1 MLKRSLIIFFGLL
14 YSVSS
19 FSQQNI
25 TNDSIKSAL
34 NTIEQKVIIAISKA
48 DIEAHSNGVFELATL
63 YFENGY
69 IGLAYEK
76 FQLHIDLTK
85 KLKDKVKLIRA
96 YRKIAMIYKNRL
108 VFDVALEFYLSALD
122 LSTDDTAIITGH
134 IYSDIGGLYYD
145 QGDFEKA
152 QYFYEKGLKVY
163 ALNNAY
169 QDMVASYN
177 NLGEMYRFKNEY
189 KVALD
194 YYHSAIEINK
204 EVGNEFYL
212 AIIYNNIGEVYL
224 GQGEFDLAFTNFSLG
239 KKLHKKGND
248 IEYLAAS
255 YVNLGDYYYAIDQ
268 VDMAIENYLSCLEFD
283 LEPFPK
289 KHITLIHTYIGL
301 IKSFNAKGNVI
312 KELEYQKKYAEIK
325 DIVLEKD
332 KSKALFEIQ
341 IKYETN
347 QKEEEI
353 LELQTKA
360 KEEEKKKKEQRTN
373 LIIVISLLILILLL
387 VVYSYILKNKALKQ
401 KTLLFNQNDKLS
413 KLKIENKEID
423 NRRLVVENK
432 ELKTREEVNKL
443 NREKLELELNHK
455 QRELSTSA
463 LHVIGKNEILS
474 SLKKSI
480 NKLMDSGVSD
490 PNQVLRE
497 MIREIDYNI
506 NLDEDWDTFKLHF
519 EKVHQGFF
527 LRLKENYSDLT
538 VDELKLCAYLRIN
551 LSSKEIAQILNI
563 TQVAINK
570 RRNRLRKKINL
581 VASDDLFDFMSNV

>member
-1 MLKRSLIIFFGLL
+1 MLNRLLIIFFGLL

-25 TNDSIKSAL
+25 TTDSIRSAL
-34 NTIEQKVIIAISKA
+34 NTIEEKIVVAVSQT

-85 KLKDKVKLIRA
+85 KLKDKVKLIGA
-96 YRKIAMIYKNRL
+96 YRKVAMIYKNRL

-122 LSTDDTAIITGH
+122 LSTVDTAIIKGH
-134 IYSDIGGLYYD
+134 VYSDIGGLYYD

-152 QYFYEKGLKVY
+152 QDFYEKGLKVY

-189 KVALD
+189 EIALD
-194 YYHSAIEINK
+194 HYHSAIEINK
-204 EVGNEFYL
+204 EFENEFYL

-224 GQGEFDLAFTNFSLG
+224 GQGEFDLAFINFSLG
-239 KKLHKKGND
+239 KKLHEKGND

-255 YVNLGDYYYAIDQ
+255 YVNLGDYYYAIGQ
-268 VDMAIENYLSCLEFD
+268 VDMAIDNYLSCLEFD

-289 KHITLIHTYIGL
+289 KHITLIHAYTGL
-301 IKSFNAKGNVI
+301 IKCFSTKGNLV

-325 DIVLEKD
+325 DILLEKD

-341 IKYETN
+341 IKYETK
-347 QKEEEI
+347 QKEKEI
-353 LELQTKA
+353 IALQTKA
-360 KEEEKKKKEQRTN
+360 KEVEKKKKEQRTN
-373 LIIVISLLILILLL
+373 LIIVISLLVLILVL
-387 VVYSYILKNKALKQ
+387 VVYSYVLKNKALKQ

-432 ELKTREEVNKL
+432 ELKTREEVNTL

-506 NLDEDWDTFKLHF
+506 NLDKDWDTFKLHF